1 MDGITMRRI
10 HDDSQANLI
19 ELLAREHRTVESL
32 VEDLAFLDTDDVDHQ
47 CDLYLALQGCARA
60 SKAQLIDHLMHH

>member
-1 MDGITMRRI
+1 MRRI

-19 ELLAREHRTVESL
+19 DLLAHEHRTVEGL
-32 VEDLAFLDTDDVDHQ
+32 VEELAFLDTEEVDHQ

-60 SKAQLIDHLMHH
+60 SKAQLIDHLMNH